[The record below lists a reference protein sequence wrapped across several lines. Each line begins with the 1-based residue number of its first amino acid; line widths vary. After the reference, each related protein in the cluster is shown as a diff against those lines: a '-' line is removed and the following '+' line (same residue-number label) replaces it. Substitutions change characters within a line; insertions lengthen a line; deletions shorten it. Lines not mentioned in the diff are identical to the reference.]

1 MRGPFI
7 INGAEENYSFNS
19 TETLLHVLRNNGH
32 AEVKSG
38 CEKGECG
45 ICIVLLDGKP
55 VNSCQVLA
63 ASVIGREITTVKG
76 IGDSRKPSPIQEAFA
91 EAGGIQCGYCTP
103 AKVVV
108 TYSLLKENPD
118 PSDDEI
124 KSALDGNIC
133 RCTGYVKI
141 LDSVKLAAEKL
152 SGAEEKG
159 HEDE

>member
-1 MRGPFI
+1 MRGAFI

-19 TETLLHVLRNNGH
+19 TETLLHVLRDNGH
-32 AEVKSG
+32 VEVKSG

-63 ASVIGREITTVKG
+63 ASVMGRNITTVKG
-76 IGDSRKPSPIQEAFA
+76 VGDSRHLNPIQEAFA

-108 TYSLLKENPD
+108 TYSLLKENPN
-118 PSDDEI
+118 PSDEEI
-124 KSALDGNIC
+124 KNALDGNIC

-141 LDSVKLAAEKL
+141 VDSVKLAAEKL
-152 SGAEEKG
+152 SGKEGKRRNNE
-159 HEDE
+159 

>member
-1 MRGPFI
+1 VKGAFI
-7 INGAEENYSFNS
+7 INGAEESYTFNS
-19 TETLLHVLRNNGH
+19 TETLLNVLRNNGH
-32 AEVKSG
+32 VEVKSG

-63 ASVIGREITTVKG
+63 ASVMGREITTVKG
-76 IGDSRKPSPIQEAFA
+76 IGNSRKPNPIQEAFA

-108 TYSLLKENPD
+108 AYSLLKENPN

-141 LDSVKLAAEKL
+141 LDSVKLAAEKI
-152 SGAEEKG
+152 SGAEKKG
-159 HEDE
+159 R